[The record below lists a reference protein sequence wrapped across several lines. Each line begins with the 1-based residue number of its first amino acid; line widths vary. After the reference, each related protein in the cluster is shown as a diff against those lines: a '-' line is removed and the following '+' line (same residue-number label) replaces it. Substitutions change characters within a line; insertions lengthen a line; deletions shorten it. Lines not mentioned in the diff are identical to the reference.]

1 MFDGHLRNGVD
12 QVVRPIG
19 RSIQR
24 LGVTA
29 DHLTVAGMVISVGT
43 AVAIANGQL
52 RLGLLLLILSALP
65 DLFDGAVAK
74 AAGTA
79 SRRGAFFDSTADRV
93 TDAFLLGGIAWYLA
107 DTEGQQMAVL
117 PFAVMAVASVISYMR
132 AKAESLGFD
141 AKGGLMERAERII
154 VLAVGLAFESLLVP
168 ILWVLLVLSGI
179 TMVQR
184 FVKVW
189 RQASDEVPLPPRAQ
203 ERRRRRRLRAERRSA
218 RVERFAARRARRSAE
233 RQRH

>member
-1 MFDGHLRNGVD
+1 MFDGHLRTGVD
-12 QVVRPIG
+12 RVVRPIG
-19 RSIQR
+19 ARIQR

-29 DHLTVAGMVISVGT
+29 DHLTVAGMLISVGA
-43 AVAIANGQL
+43 AVAIANGEL
-52 RLGLLLLILSALP
+52 RLGLLLLVLSALP

-93 TDAFLLGGIAWYLA
+93 TDSFLLGGVAWYLA
-107 DTEGQQMAVL
+107 STEGQQMALL
-117 PFAVMAVASVISYMR
+117 PFAVMASASVISYMR

-154 VLAVGLAFESLLVP
+154 VLAVGLAFGSLLVP
-168 ILWVLLVLSGI
+168 ILWIMLVLTVI
-179 TMVQR
+179 TMGQR

-189 RQASDEVPLPPRAQ
+189 RQASEEVPLPPRAQ
-203 ERRRRRRLRAERRSA
+203 ERRRRRRMRAEQRSA
-218 RVERFAARRARRSAE
+218 RVERLAARRRRRANE
-233 RQRH
+233 RR

>member
-12 QVVRPIG
+12 RVVRPIG
-19 RSIQR
+19 GGIQR
-24 LGVTA
+24 MGVTA
-29 DHLTVAGMVISVGT
+29 DHLTVAGMLISVGT
-43 AVAIANGQL
+43 AVAIANGEL
-52 RLGLLLLILSALP
+52 RLGLVLLILSALP

-93 TDAFLLGGIAWYLA
+93 TDSFLLGGIAWHLA
-107 DTEGQQMAVL
+107 VTEGPEMAVL
-117 PFAVMAVASVISYMR
+117 PFAVMASASIISYMR

-141 AKGGLMERAERII
+141 AKGGIMERAERII
-154 VLAVGLAFESLLVP
+154 VLAVGLLFDSLLVP
-168 ILWVLLVLSGI
+168 ILWIMLALTLV

-189 RQASDEVPLPPRAQ
+189 RQASEEVPLPPRAQ
-203 ERRRRRRLRAERRSA
+203 ERRRRRRMRAERRSA
-218 RVERFAARRARRSAE
+218 RVERLAARRRRAVSE
-233 RQRH
+233 RRR